1 MQTLTWYF
9 IIFGKTIL
17 MVLSPH
23 SSNSDIHFVQDLL
36 VLGCQEKIK
45 AGSTRGRDFR
55 EQEQPA
61 PGPTAMSILH
71 SWAGGQQCAPP
82 HSGVSRSPLSWARSK
97 PGSRNRRGVWRG
109 GGGNEG
115 HRNRTHMLCC
125 GEFRAAARVPPQ
137 HGAYQL
143 LDAC

>member
-71 SWAGGQQCAPP
+71 SWAGGQQCGPP
-82 HSGVSRSPLSWARSK
+82 PFRSFEVPSQLGEKQTWEQEQE
-97 PGSRNRRGVWRG
+97 GSLERRRW
-109 GGGNEG
+109 E
-115 HRNRTHMLCC
+115 
-125 GEFRAAARVPPQ
+125 
-137 HGAYQL
+137 
-143 LDAC
+143 